1 MTKPGSHNR
10 MRTTCFHYLASLSV
24 TLVLFCLSS
33 NLNAQA
39 GRANFSG
46 TWVYN
51 ESKSS
56 PVQGNF
62 RMSPGKLVITQNGNN
77 LEVERTSSGPN
88 GDIVSND
95 KFTTD
100 GNECVNAMVGDNT
113 RKSTVVWSP
122 DGRSLLF
129 SHYMK
134 IDMQGQTMEFTTSET
149 WKLNETSN
157 TMSVETVFNTPNTEV
172 KSTNAY
178 DKK

>member
-1 MTKPGSHNR
+1 MESSNSVF
-10 MRTTCFHYLASLSV
+10 TTTLQAHLCVKLLAV
-24 TLVLFCLSS
+24 LVLITSYTAGIRAQTV
-33 NLNAQA
+33 NAD
-39 GRANFSG
+39 FSG

-56 PVQGNF
+56 PVEGNF
-62 RMSPGKLVITQNGNN
+62 RMAPGKLVVTQNGIS
-77 LEVERTSSGPN
+77 LAVERTSSGPN

-100 GNECVNAMVGDNT
+100 GNECTNTMLGDNT
-113 RKSTVVWSP
+113 RKSTVKYSP

-134 IDMQGQTMEFTTSET
+134 FEMQGQTMEMTNTET
-149 WKLNETSN
+149 WKINDAGNSL
-157 TMSVETVFNTPNTEV
+157 SVETVFNSPDGEMRT
-172 KSTNAY
+172 TNVY